1 MDDQNE
7 CETSIN
13 SRTNIEISKRDLI
26 RLRDRIDYLDVSMQ
40 SLEKEQMA
48 LKMRISELIRDIE
61 VLRASF
67 DSSFSEYIQDLG
79 AEDTRIEQE
88 EDTFRAKKG
97 ASYITLGMS
106 EITREKIL
114 TTMDVIK
121 RACEESQGSASK
133 DLILSRVKE
142 IGISG
147 DDFEDILSRLRR
159 AGALKESDGELIL
172 I

>member
-1 MDDQNE
+1 
-7 CETSIN
+7 
-13 SRTNIEISKRDLI
+13 
-26 RLRDRIDYLDVSMQ
+26 MQ

-67 DSSFSEYIQDLG
+67 DSSFSEYIQGFLG
-79 AEDTRIEQE
+79 AEDAKIDQKD
-88 EDTFRAKKG
+88 DTFRAKKG
-97 ASYITLGMS
+97 ASYITLGIS

-159 AGALKESDGELIL
+159 AGALKESDGKLIL